1 MRNLLPTAATLITLP
16 AVAALTPKS
25 YPDYQVTSVSP
36 NGKFAVSE
44 FYGTVIVM
52 NLETGEEKTWQGNE
66 EGTVAYGV
74 GNGNVVSN
82 DGTVVGYI
90 DYSSGAVYYLENNE
104 WHQLSTIVEGTSN
117 IANAITPDGRI
128 ICGGNGLTSIST
140 DDNPTPMSVPVL
152 WIRGED
158 GNFGKPV
165 ELPYP
170 TTDITGRVPQYVTAI
185 ALSDDGS
192 TVLGQV
198 RDYSGRIHYPIVYT
212 NNNGEWTYSLPAMS
226 LVNPDNIEFPQDP
239 GEGPAAPTA
248 EDFLSPEE
256 KTAFEK
262 ALEEWE
268 NKNGGSSNPDFNSYP
283 DVNDFLGEESKARY
297 DEAYD
302 EYIKANAAWEEKA
315 IAFYTAF
322 DKLLISGLS
331 FEFNIGS
338 LSADGKT
345 AWQSASKIIDTGNQN
360 QYKEVFAPATI
371 DLTTGEI
378 FIRDFSQDASMTF
391 VAEDGTIF
399 ATKRDQLEGIVYSP
413 DVNTILGIPFIEYV
427 ENINPETAKWV
438 NENMI
443 HDFVGMDPET
453 FEPIDRKN
461 VICSGFTICSRDQ
474 SVLISRAINYWEDTP
489 VMIYS
494 YVLPGKIDNAGIALN
509 PAEDMGVTISKD
521 GVIRINGEVVSLTV
535 SDINGRVIYD
545 GRPASD
551 TIETGIGN
559 GAYIISAIGADG
571 SLRTAKVLL

>member
-1 MRNLLPTAATLITLP
+1 MRNLLLTAATLITLP

-36 NGKFAVSE
+36 NGKFAVSQ
-44 FYGTVIVM
+44 FYGTLIVM

-226 LVNPDNIEFPQDP
+226 LVNPDNIELPQDP
-239 GEGPAAPTA
+239 GEGPAAPKA
-248 EDFLSPEE
+248 EE

-345 AWQSASKIIDTGNQN
+345 AWQSARKIIDTGNPEN
-360 QYKEVFAPATI
+360 QYKEAFAPATI

>member
-1 MRNLLPTAATLITLP
+1 MATLITLP

>member
-1 MRNLLPTAATLITLP
+1 MRNLLLTAATLITLP

-44 FYGTVIVM
+44 FYGTLIVM

-212 NNNGEWTYSLPAMS
+212 NNNGEWTYALPAMS
-226 LVNPDNIEFPQDP
+226 LVNPDNIELPQDP

-268 NKNGGSSNPDFNSYP
+268 NKNGGSSIPDFNSYP

-345 AWQSASKIIDTGNQN
+345 AWQSARKIIGNPEN
-360 QYKEVFAPATI
+360 QYKEAFAPATI

>member
-1 MRNLLPTAATLITLP
+1 M
-16 AVAALTPKS
+16 
-25 YPDYQVTSVSP
+25 
-36 NGKFAVSE
+36 
-44 FYGTVIVM
+44 
-52 NLETGEEKTWQGNE
+52 
-66 EGTVAYGV
+66 
-74 GNGNVVSN
+74 
-82 DGTVVGYI
+82 
-90 DYSSGAVYYLENNE
+90 
-104 WHQLSTIVEGTSN
+104 
-117 IANAITPDGRI
+117 
-128 ICGGNGLTSIST
+128 
-140 DDNPTPMSVPVL
+140 
-152 WIRGED
+152 
-158 GNFGKPV
+158 
-165 ELPYP
+165 
-170 TTDITGRVPQYVTAI
+170 
-185 ALSDDGS
+185 
-192 TVLGQV
+192 
-198 RDYSGRIHYPIVYT
+198 
-212 NNNGEWTYSLPAMS
+212 
-226 LVNPDNIEFPQDP
+226 
-239 GEGPAAPTA
+239 
-248 EDFLSPEE
+248 
-256 KTAFEK
+256 
-262 ALEEWE
+262 
-268 NKNGGSSNPDFNSYP
+268 
-283 DVNDFLGEESKARY
+283 
-297 DEAYD
+297 
-302 EYIKANAAWEEKA
+302 
-315 IAFYTAF
+315 
-322 DKLLISGLS
+322 ISGLS

-345 AWQSASKIIDTGNQN
+345 AWQSARKIIGNPEN
-360 QYKEVFAPATI
+360 QYKEAFAPATI

>member
-1 MRNLLPTAATLITLP
+1 MRNLLLTAATLITLP

-44 FYGTVIVM
+44 FYGTLIVM

-226 LVNPDNIEFPQDP
+226 LVNPDNIELPQDP

-268 NKNGGSSNPDFNSYP
+268 NKNGGSSIPDFNSYP

-345 AWQSASKIIDTGNQN
+345 AWQSARKIIGNPEN
-360 QYKEVFAPATI
+360 QYKEAFAPATI

-545 GRPASD
+545 GSPASD

>member
-1 MRNLLPTAATLITLP
+1 MRNLLLTAATLITLP

-427 ENINPETAKWV
+427 EYINPETAKWV

>member
-1 MRNLLPTAATLITLP
+1 MRNLLLTAATLITLP

-44 FYGTVIVM
+44 FYGTLIVM
-52 NLETGEEKTWQGNE
+52 NHETGEEKTWQGNE

-226 LVNPDNIEFPQDP
+226 LVNPDNIELPQDP

-268 NKNGGSSNPDFNSYP
+268 NKNGGSSIPDFNSYP

-345 AWQSASKIIDTGNQN
+345 AWQSARKIIGNPEN
-360 QYKEVFAPATI
+360 QYKEAFAPATI

>member
-1 MRNLLPTAATLITLP
+1 MRNLLLTAATLITLP

-44 FYGTVIVM
+44 FYGTLIVM

-226 LVNPDNIEFPQDP
+226 LVNPDNIELPQDP

-360 QYKEVFAPATI
+360 QYKEAFAPATI

>member
-1 MRNLLPTAATLITLP
+1 MRNLLLTAATLITLP

-44 FYGTVIVM
+44 FYGTLIVM

-226 LVNPDNIEFPQDP
+226 LVNPDNIELPQDP

-268 NKNGGSSNPDFNSYP
+268 NKNGGSSIPDFNSYP

-345 AWQSASKIIDTGNQN
+345 AWQSARKIIGNPEN
-360 QYKEVFAPATI
+360 QYKEAFAPATI

>member
-1 MRNLLPTAATLITLP
+1 MRNLLLTAATLITLP

-44 FYGTVIVM
+44 FYGTLIVM

-212 NNNGEWTYSLPAMS
+212 NNNGEWTYYLPAMS
-226 LVNPDNIEFPQDP
+226 LVNPDNIELPQDP

-268 NKNGGSSNPDFNSYP
+268 NKNGGSSIPDFNSYP

-345 AWQSASKIIDTGNQN
+345 AWQSARKIIGNPEN
-360 QYKEVFAPATI
+360 QYKEAFAPATI

>member
-1 MRNLLPTAATLITLP
+1 MRNLLLTAATLITLP

-44 FYGTVIVM
+44 FYGTLIVM

-226 LVNPDNIEFPQDP
+226 LVNPDNIELPQDL

-248 EDFLSPEE
+248 EDFHSPEE

-268 NKNGGSSNPDFNSYP
+268 NKNGGSSIPDFNSYP

-345 AWQSASKIIDTGNQN
+345 AWQSARKIIGNPEN
-360 QYKEVFAPATI
+360 QYKEAFAPATI

>member
-1 MRNLLPTAATLITLP
+1 MRNLLLTAATLITLP

-44 FYGTVIVM
+44 FYGTLIVM

-140 DDNPTPMSVPVL
+140 DDNPPPMSVPVL

-226 LVNPDNIEFPQDP
+226 LVNPDNIELPQDP

-360 QYKEVFAPATI
+360 QYKEAFAPATI

>member
-1 MRNLLPTAATLITLP
+1 MRNLLLTAATLITLP

-44 FYGTVIVM
+44 FYGTLIVM

-90 DYSSGAVYYLENNE
+90 HYSSGAVYYLENNE

-226 LVNPDNIEFPQDP
+226 LVNPDNIELPQDP

-268 NKNGGSSNPDFNSYP
+268 NKNGGSSIPDFNSYP

-345 AWQSASKIIDTGNQN
+345 AWQSARKIIGNPEN
-360 QYKEVFAPATI
+360 QYKEAFAPATI

>member
-1 MRNLLPTAATLITLP
+1 MRNLLLTAATLITLP

-399 ATKRDQLEGIVYSP
+399 ATKRDQLEGILYSP

>member
-1 MRNLLPTAATLITLP
+1 MRNLLLTAATLITLP

-226 LVNPDNIEFPQDP
+226 LVNPDNIELPQDP

>member
-1 MRNLLPTAATLITLP
+1 MRNLLLTAATLITLP

-44 FYGTVIVM
+44 FYGTLIVM

-226 LVNPDNIEFPQDP
+226 LVNPDNIELPQDP

-268 NKNGGSSNPDFNSYP
+268 NKNGGSSIPDFNSYP

-345 AWQSASKIIDTGNQN
+345 AWQSARKIIGNPEN
-360 QYKEVFAPATI
+360 QYKEAFAPATI

-474 SVLISRAINYWEDTP
+474 SVLISRAINYGEDTP

>member
-1 MRNLLPTAATLITLP
+1 MRNLLLTAATLITLP

>member
-1 MRNLLPTAATLITLP
+1 MRNLLLTAATLITLP

-44 FYGTVIVM
+44 FYGTLIVM

-198 RDYSGRIHYPIVYT
+198 RDYSGKIHYPIVYT

-226 LVNPDNIEFPQDP
+226 LVNPDNIELPQDP

-268 NKNGGSSNPDFNSYP
+268 NKNGGSSIPDFNSYP

-345 AWQSASKIIDTGNQN
+345 AWQSARKIIGNPEN
-360 QYKEVFAPATI
+360 QYKEAFAPATI

>member
-1 MRNLLPTAATLITLP
+1 MRNLLLTAATLITLP

-44 FYGTVIVM
+44 FYGTLIVM

-226 LVNPDNIEFPQDP
+226 LVNPDNIELPQDP

-268 NKNGGSSNPDFNSYP
+268 NKNGGSSIPDFNSYP

-345 AWQSASKIIDTGNQN
+345 AWQSARKIIGNPEN
-360 QYKEVFAPATI
+360 QYKEAFAPATI

-545 GRPASD
+545 GRPACD

>member
-1 MRNLLPTAATLITLP
+1 MRNLLLTAATLITLP

-44 FYGTVIVM
+44 FYGTLIVM

-226 LVNPDNIEFPQDP
+226 LVNPDNIELPQDP

-268 NKNGGSSNPDFNSYP
+268 NKNGGSSIPDFNSYP

-345 AWQSASKIIDTGNQN
+345 AWQSARKIIGNPEN
-360 QYKEVFAPATI
+360 QYKEAFAPATI

-443 HDFVGMDPET
+443 HDFVCMDPET

>member
-1 MRNLLPTAATLITLP
+1 MRNLLLTAATLITLP

-302 EYIKANAAWEEKA
+302 EYIKANAAWEKKA